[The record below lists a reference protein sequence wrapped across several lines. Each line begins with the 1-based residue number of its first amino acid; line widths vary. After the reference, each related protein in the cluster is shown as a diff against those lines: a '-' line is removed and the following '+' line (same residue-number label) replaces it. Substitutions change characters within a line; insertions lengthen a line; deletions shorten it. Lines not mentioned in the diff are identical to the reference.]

1 MGRHRGSIGGDSIL
15 EIAVFIIDVMEYIDD
30 IYKEIAED
38 TIFSMN
44 YEFTPVPT
52 GFRHPE
58 T

>member
-1 MGRHRGSIGGDSIL
+1 MK
-15 EIAVFIIDVMEYIDD
+15 YIDD

-52 GFRHPE
+52 SFRHPE